1 MGDITSSN
9 STFVLSAARVFGQIY
24 VDGYS
29 VDDMFGV
36 DTMEIM
42 ETMMG
47 LSQNLAYGLIP
58 VAVKNHISL
67 MADSPS
73 LPQFDLWYQ
82 MMKQTQSVIPANG
95 VIVVPSTGYIY
106 TLTNGVMNSYSPM
119 SEHRKVQ
126 QPRKFGFTWES
137 ISTALL

>member
-1 MGDITSSN
+1 MGDITSQN
-9 STFVLSAARVFGQIY
+9 SVFILSVTGVFGQAY
-24 VDGYS
+24 LDGYS

-47 LSQNLAYGLIP
+47 LSNNLAYGLIP
-58 VAVKNHISL
+58 VAVKNHITL

-73 LPQFDLWYQ
+73 IALFDQWYLQ
-82 MMKQTQSVIPANG
+82 MQQTQSVYSANG
-95 VIVVPSTGYIY
+95 NIVVPSTSMKY

-119 SEHRKVQ
+119 SDHRKVQ

-137 ISTALL
+137 ISPSVI

>member
-1 MGDITSSN
+1 MGDITSQN
-9 STFVLSAARVFGQIY
+9 SVFVLSVSQVFGQVY

-29 VDDMFGV
+29 VDDMFGI

-47 LSQNLAYGLIP
+47 LSNNLAYGLIP
-58 VAVKNHISL
+58 VAVKNHITL
-67 MADSPS
+67 MADSPTIT
-73 LPQFDLWYQ
+73 LFDQWYQ
-82 MMKQTQSVIPANG
+82 FMKQTQSVYPANG
-95 VIVVPSTGYIY
+95 NIVVPSTGMKY

-137 ISTALL
+137 ISPSII